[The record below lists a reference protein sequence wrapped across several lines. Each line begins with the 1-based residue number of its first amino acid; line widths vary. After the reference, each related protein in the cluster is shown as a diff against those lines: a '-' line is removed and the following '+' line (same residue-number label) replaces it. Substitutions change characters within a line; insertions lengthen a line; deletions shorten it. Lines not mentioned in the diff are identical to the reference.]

1 MYPPPPVTKTRLLE
15 AITHL
20 THKASINRNRLPRE
34 LTHAHS
40 IKAWL
45 MCKWPLNLYTV
56 IHTWTQS
63 LWFPDSDMSAQWYFS
78 QPVEKWKWN
87 QSTEL
92 AQWILASYPGRSLNK
107 RPGYEGWADTLLQH
121 DLPIYISWMPSCSP
135 PPPVCISVD
144 GSPLLSAGTPSISPV
159 TVWAPQG
166 LSPWRVVD

>member
-1 MYPPPPVTKTRLLE
+1 MYPLASRASQRRFPMYPPPPVTKTRLLE
-15 AITHL
+15 AITL
-20 THKASINRNRLPRE
+20 VTQARINRNKLPRE

-56 IHTWTQS
+56 THTRTQS

-107 RPGYEGWADTLLQH
+107 QPGYEAEQILYYSMTFRSIFLECLH
-121 DLPIYISWMPSCSP
+121 VVLH
-135 PPPVCISVD
+135 
-144 GSPLLSAGTPSISPV
+144 LLSASLWMVHLFSPL
-159 TVWAPQG
+159 ALHQSHP
-166 LSPWRVVD
+166 